1 MEKRRILLISQPNL
15 FRDSLEYTL
24 SHLEDVQVTGCLPL
38 DDQVLA
44 ACAEQPHDLVLIAED
59 QSTAHQASAVMS
71 GLLEAYPNLPIIRV
85 KLEPNVLLFYCPEQ
99 LPARVADLIKVIHQ
113 VPLSGMK

>member
-15 FRDSLEYTL
+15 FRDSLEYIL
-24 SHLEDVQVTGCLPL
+24 SNLEDVQVTGCLPL

-44 ACAEQPHDLVLIAED
+44 HCSEQPHDLVLIAD
-59 QSTAHQASAVMS
+59 DPSSTQQASAVMS

-85 KLEPNVLLFYCPEQ
+85 KLESNVLLFYCPEE
-99 LPARVADLIKVIHQ
+99 LPARAADLINVIHQ
-113 VPLSGMK
+113 VPLSGIK